1 MAVIDCTWAGTTAM
15 GGEGTELAAR
25 LTGVGDDD
33 DLLTF
38 ESVNE
43 KIAYLMLFRNGNH
56 IILLL
61 YYYIIVYPKILKA
74 KTDVLDA
81 KEKVLSS
88 FQHLTC
94 AETLAVELV
103 DALQLI

>member
-1 MAVIDCTWAGTTAM
+1 MTVIDSPRAGTTGK
-15 GGEGTELAAR
+15 GGEGTELAPC
-25 LTGVGDDD
+25 LTGIGDND
-33 DLLTF
+33 DLLAGLSVD
-38 ESVNE
+38 ESLAN
-43 KIAYLMLFRNGNH
+43 LMLFRDGNH
-56 IILLL
+56 IIKLL
-61 YYYIIVYPKILKA
+61 YYYIIVYMEILKT